1 MGWEQDIEQAVT
13 TAVAAAGDAV
23 VTIGRG
29 SGLVVADGRVV
40 TNAHN
45 LTRDDVTVRFGDGRT
60 AIGAIAGADLDGDL
74 AVVTVDTA
82 GVAPVS
88 RADEAVRLGQPV
100 VALARPRHRGL
111 VATVGTAAA
120 VDARFRGPRGGVV
133 TQAFEHDAR
142 LPRGASGGPVLDTT
156 GRLLGID
163 THRRRDGFY
172 VAIPAAGDWAARVD
186 GLAEGVVPARAR
198 LGVAV
203 APPHVARRLR
213 AAVGLPERDGVLVR
227 EVDEDGAAAAAG
239 IAGGDLVVAVGG
251 QPITSVDDLQAALSA
266 ATGPL
271 EVTVVRGTD
280 ERTVTVDVLGDA
292 A

>member
-1 MGWEQDIEQAVT
+1 MGWEHDIEAAVT
-13 TAVAAAGDAV
+13 AATTAAEEAV

-45 LTRDDVTVRFGDGRT
+45 LPGEQARVHFSDGRV
-60 AIGAIAGADLDGDL
+60 GLGHVAGSDLDGDL
-74 AVVTVDTA
+74 AVLEVDTA
-82 GVAPVS
+82 GVAPVEHS
-88 RADEAVRLGQPV
+88 DEPARLGQPV

-111 VATVGTAAA
+111 VATVGTVAA
-120 VDARFRGPRGGVV
+120 VDARFRGPRGGMV
-133 TQAFEHDAR
+133 TGAFEHDAR
-142 LPRGASGGPVLDTT
+142 LPKGASGGPVVDTT

-172 VAIPAAGDWAARVD
+172 VAVAATADLADRLD
-186 GLAEGVVPARAR
+186 GLAEGHVAPRAR

-213 AAVGLPERDGVLVR
+213 AAVGLPERDGLLVR
-227 EVDEDGAAAAAG
+227 EVEPDGPAAVAG
-239 IAGGDLVVAVGG
+239 VASGDLVVAADG
-251 QPITSVDDLQAALSA
+251 QPLTSVDDLHAALA
-266 ATGPL
+266 TATGPL
-271 EVTVVRGTD
+271 ALTVVRGTD
-280 ERTVTVDVLGDA
+280 ERTVTVEVLDGA

>member
-1 MGWEQDIEQAVT
+1 MGWEQDVE
-13 TAVAAAGDAV
+13 TAVAAATDAAADAV

-29 SGLVVADGRVV
+29 SGMVVADGRVV

-45 LTRDDVTVRFGDGRT
+45 LRGDEVHVRFADGHVGLGT
-60 AIGAIAGADLDGDL
+60 VAGADLRGDL
-74 AVVTVDTA
+74 AVVEVDTA
-82 GVAPVS
+82 GATPVE
-88 RADEAVRLGQPV
+88 RLDGDVRLGQPV

-111 VATVGTAAA
+111 VATVGTVATL
-120 VDARFRGPRGGVV
+120 DARFRGPGGSLV
-133 TQAFEHDAR
+133 TGAFEHDAR

-172 VAIPAAGDWAARVD
+172 VAISATSELARRLD
-186 GLAEGVVPARAR
+186 GLADGEVPRRAR

-213 AAVGLPERDGVLVR
+213 AAVGLPEREGVLVR
-227 EVDEDGAAAAAG
+227 EVEEGGPADRAG
-239 IAGGDLVVAVGG
+239 IAGGDLLVAVDGAALE
-251 QPITSVDDLQAALSA
+251 SVDDLHAALA
-266 ATGPL
+266 GATGSL
-271 EVTVVRGTD
+271 ELTVVRGTD
-280 ERTVTVDVLGDA
+280 ERTVTVEVLDDA